1 MMALTYLELTNDVL
15 TRMNEVVLTSANFTD
30 ARGVQVQAKNAINEA
45 IRHINQ
51 KEFAYPFNH
60 ASNSSTVVP
69 GVVRYAIPTGTK
81 YIDYNT
87 ARIKKDTDVSASGVN
102 LKRLNYNEYISKEFS
117 TQEDEIESTT
127 LDGTHTDSVTT
138 LTLVSSTGFAT
149 EGTVFVGSEE
159 ITYTAVSGNTLTGC
173 TRGASSTTAAAY
185 SSGVVVAQFDNGGVP
200 QYIVRTLDNN
210 YLLYPFPDKEY
221 TLLYDYFTFPE
232 DLSAHG
238 DTTTIPD
245 RFKPVITDGAT
256 AFLYQYRGEM
266 QQYQINFE
274 RFEDGIKNVQ
284 SLLVNKFDYIRST
297 VINRPASS
305 STGVS
310 F

>member
-1 MMALTYLELTNDVL
+1 MALTYLELTNDVL
-15 TRMNEVVLTSANFTD
+15 TRMNEVVLTAANFTD
-30 ARGVQVQAKNAINEA
+30 ARGIQVQAKNAINEA

-69 GVVRYAIPTGTK
+69 GVVRYTIPTGTK

-87 ARIKKDTDVSASGVN
+87 ARIKKNSDVSSSGVN
-102 LKRLNYNEYISKEFS
+102 LKKLNYNEYISKEFAN
-117 TQEDEIESTT
+117 QEDDIKSTT
-127 LDGTHTDSVTT
+127 LDGTHTNSVTT

-173 TRGASSTTAAAY
+173 TRGANSTTAAAY
-185 SSGVVVAQFDNGGVP
+185 SSGVVVTQFDNGGLP

-221 TLLYDYFTFPE
+221 TLLYDYFTFPD

-238 DTTTIPD
+238 DTTSIPD

-274 RFEDGIKNVQ
+274 RFEDGIKNIQ
-284 SLLVNKFDYIRST
+284 SLLINKFDYIRST
-297 VINRPASS
+297 VINRPTSS
-305 STGVS
+305 NSGVS

>member
-1 MMALTYLELTNDVL
+1 MALTYLSLTNDVI
-15 TRMNEVVLTSANFTD
+15 TRMNEVVLTAATFTD
-30 ARGVQVQAKNAINEA
+30 ARGVQVQSKNAINEA

-173 TRGASSTTAAAY
+173 TRGANSTTAAAY
-185 SSGVVVAQFDNGGVP
+185 SSGVVVTQFDNGGVP

-221 TLLYDYFTFPE
+221 TLLYDYFTFPD

>member
-1 MMALTYLELTNDVL
+1 MALTYLTLTNEIL

-30 ARGVQVQAKNAINEA
+30 ARGVQVQAKNAVNES

-60 ASNSSTVVP
+60 ATNSSTLVP

-81 YIDYNT
+81 HIDYNT
-87 ARIKKDTDVSASGVN
+87 ARIKKSSDVNSSGIN
-102 LKRLNYNEYISKEFS
+102 LRKLNYNEYISKEFAN
-117 TQEDEIESTT
+117 QEDDVESTT

-138 LTLVSSTGFAT
+138 LTLVSTTGFSET
-149 EGTVFVGSEE
+149 GSVYVASE
-159 ITYTAVSGNTLTGC
+159 IISYTAISGNTLTGC
-173 TRGASSTTAAAY
+173 TRGDSGTTAAAY
-185 SSGVVVAQFDNGGVP
+185 ASGVVVTQFDSGGMP

-210 YLLYPFPDKEY
+210 YLLYPYPDKEY
-221 TLLYDYFTFPE
+221 TLLYDYFTFPD

-238 DTTTIPD
+238 DTTSIPD

-256 AFLYQYRGEM
+256 AFLYQYRGEI
-266 QQYQINFE
+266 QQYQLNFQ
-274 RFEDGIKNVQ
+274 RFEEGIKNIQ
-284 SLLVNKFDYIRST
+284 SLLINKFDYIRST
-297 VINRPASS
+297 VINRPSS
-305 STGVS
+305 SNSGVS

>member
-69 GVVRYAIPTGTK
+69 GVVRYTIPTGTK

-87 ARIKKDTDVSASGVN
+87 ARIKKNSDVSSSGVN
-102 LKRLNYNEYISKEFS
+102 LKKLNYNEYISKEFAN
-117 TQEDEIESTT
+117 QEDDIKSTT
-127 LDGTHTDSVTT
+127 LDGTHTNSVTT

-173 TRGASSTTAAAY
+173 TRGANSTTAAAY
-185 SSGVVVAQFDNGGVP
+185 SSGVVVTQFDNGGLP

-221 TLLYDYFTFPE
+221 TLLYDYFTFPD

-274 RFEDGIKNVQ
+274 RFEDGIKNIQ
-284 SLLVNKFDYIRST
+284 SLLINKFDYIRST
-297 VINRPASS
+297 VINRPTSS
-305 STGVS
+305 NSGVS

>member
-1 MMALTYLELTNDVL
+1 MV
-15 TRMNEVVLTSANFTD
+15 
-30 ARGVQVQAKNAINEA
+30 
-45 IRHINQ
+45 
-51 KEFAYPFNH
+51 
-60 ASNSSTVVP
+60 
-69 GVVRYAIPTGTK
+69 
-81 YIDYNT
+81 
-87 ARIKKDTDVSASGVN
+87 
-102 LKRLNYNEYISKEFS
+102 
-117 TQEDEIESTT
+117 
-127 LDGTHTDSVTT
+127 HTDSVTT

-173 TRGASSTTAAAY
+173 TRGANSTTAAAY
-185 SSGVVVAQFDNGGVP
+185 SSGVVVTQFDNGGVP

-221 TLLYDYFTFPE
+221 TLLYDYFTFPD

>member
-1 MMALTYLELTNDVL
+1 MALTYLELTNDVL
-15 TRMNEVVLTSANFTD
+15 TRMNEVVLTSATFTD
-30 ARGVQVQAKNAINEA
+30 ARGIQVQAKNAINEA

-185 SSGVVVAQFDNGGVP
+185 SSGVVVTQFDNGGVP

-221 TLLYDYFTFPE
+221 TLLYDYFTFPD

>member
-1 MMALTYLELTNDVL
+1 MALTYLELTNDVL

-30 ARGVQVQAKNAINEA
+30 ARGIQVQAKNAINEA

-69 GVVRYAIPTGTK
+69 GVVRYTIPTGTK

-87 ARIKKDTDVSASGVN
+87 ARIKKNSDVSSSGVN
-102 LKRLNYNEYISKEFS
+102 LKKLNYNEYISKEFAN
-117 TQEDEIESTT
+117 QEDDIKSTT
-127 LDGTHTDSVTT
+127 LDGTHTNSVTT

-173 TRGASSTTAAAY
+173 TRGANSTTAAAY
-185 SSGVVVAQFDNGGVP
+185 SSGVVVTQFDNGGLP

-221 TLLYDYFTFPE
+221 TLLYDYFTFPD

-274 RFEDGIKNVQ
+274 RFEDGIKNIQ
-284 SLLVNKFDYIRST
+284 SLLINKFDYIRST
-297 VINRPASS
+297 VINRPTSS
-305 STGVS
+305 NSGVS

>member
-1 MMALTYLELTNDVL
+1 MALTYLELTNDVL
-15 TRMNEVVLTSANFTD
+15 TRMNEVVLTSTNFTD
-30 ARGVQVQAKNAINEA
+30 ARGIQVQAKNAINEA

-69 GVVRYAIPTGTK
+69 GVVRYTIPTGTK

-87 ARIKKDTDVSASGVN
+87 ARIKKNSDVSSSGVN
-102 LKRLNYNEYISKEFS
+102 LKKLNYNEYISKEFAN
-117 TQEDEIESTT
+117 QEDDIKSTT

-138 LTLVSSTGFAT
+138 LTLASSTGFAT

-173 TRGASSTTAAAY
+173 TRGADSTTAAAY
-185 SSGVVVAQFDNGGVP
+185 SSGVVVTQFDNGGLP

-221 TLLYDYFTFPE
+221 TLLYDYFTFPD

-238 DTTTIPD
+238 DTTSIPD

-274 RFEDGIKNVQ
+274 RFEDGIKNIQ
-284 SLLVNKFDYIRST
+284 SLLINKFDYIRST
-297 VINRPASS
+297 VINRPTSS
-305 STGVS
+305 NSGVS